1 MRMIGGVRDICEL
14 GEKKLRSTDCTQKYF
29 LIIG

>member
-1 MRMIGGVRDICEL
+1 MGMIGGVRDICEF
-14 GEKKLRSTDCTQKYF
+14 GEKGLRSTDWTQKYF